1 MGANL
6 SGQEFQKGVAALED
20 LAQLGPYTNAPLI
33 GRAYHHFSLMK
44 AEMDEQLAGAV
55 FSPPLRKFF
64 HQGLVYLLRDHLG
77 CLAEFP
83 QGDIHFSQWNKMLA
97 ALPILIKIAKCLPWP
112 KVEKT
117 LIQNG
122 LIIMQ
127 GQVPAQDAALVN
139 KRSTIYQYFRQL
151 LGLKCLLTYD
161 LTDPSVTAEVA
172 QGETNPQL
180 TLQLD
185 LRHREDL
192 VYHVPVGDGIC
203 FSSIFP
209 SYKAPDWAAVAAL
222 GPHLCLVIHPDGQSE
237 ELGHIPE
244 HFRETFPSAELLH
257 FRFLFRP
264 VSLIIPGKGEIISAQ
279 AEDTGRET
287 LASNSLPPTASSY
300 VDIFS
305 LLAN

>member
-1 MGANL
+1 MGADL
-6 SGQEFQKGVAALED
+6 GGQEFQKGVAALED
-20 LAQLGPYTNAPLI
+20 LAQLGPYTNAPII
-33 GRAYHHFSLMK
+33 GRAYHHFALMK
-44 AEMDEQLAGAV
+44 AQVDEQLAGAI

-64 HQGLVYLLRDHLG
+64 HQGLVYLLRDHLD
-77 CLAEFP
+77 CSAEFP
-83 QGDIHFSQWNKMLA
+83 AGDIHFTQWDKMLA
-97 ALPILIKIAKCLPWP
+97 ALPILIKIAKCLPWL

-117 LIQNG
+117 TFQNG
-122 LIIMQ
+122 LISMQ
-127 GQVPAQDAALVN
+127 GKVPAEDVTLPN

-151 LGLKCLLTYD
+151 LGLQSLLTFNLSNS
-161 LTDPSVTAEVA
+161 LTEDKPELV
-172 QGETNPQL
+172 
-180 TLQLD
+180 LQLD
-185 LRHREDL
+185 LRHQEDL

-209 SYKAPDWAAVAAL
+209 YYKAQDWAAISAL
-222 GPHLCLVIHPDGQSE
+222 GPHLCLIIHPDGQSE

-244 HFRETFPSAELLH
+244 QFRETFPAAELLH

-287 LASNSLPPTASSY
+287 LASKSLPLAASSY